1 MREITNGQLSLED
14 AAKWLAM
21 KVKSVLK
28 DLQDDEVLSHRHY
41 PRLPQSD
48 VFKALRMKVSNEAL
62 ALLEKEWTELN
73 QFMMRGEQLS
83 EICECPIL
91 YQFGIAC
98 RHHLL
103 WAFLENLPLPKTLL
117 HPRWWL
123 SGSEITERN
132 WKPFYPSKAPQE
144 DLRSNQDAQQ
154 ALLLAEIRNQLNPE
168 ERHRYDVQIARGEQQ
183 IREFHRQVFRD
194 LSMIGQ
200 QHLELQQIPIGQPDP
215 VVRRRIVQKAPHGP
229 REARGLTA
237 NEILERQERQEK
249 RQRRQDERADERR
262 QQVQLTSTSRA
273 SITVTETA
281 RPTTPPPPQVTPLS
295 RRLPIRTPDRPRPR
309 RSPTPEASPTVNDEI
324 FDLPASTAPPALGG
338 GRGKR
343 RRNHTARYKE
353 AKEQG
358 LIQDS
363 QEAHRASGRL

>member
-1 MREITNGQLSLED
+1 
-14 AAKWLAM
+14 
-21 KVKSVLK
+21 
-28 DLQDDEVLSHRHY
+28 
-41 PRLPQSD
+41 
-48 VFKALRMKVSNEAL
+48 
-62 ALLEKEWTELN
+62 
-73 QFMMRGEQLS
+73 
-83 EICECPIL
+83 
-91 YQFGIAC
+91 
-98 RHHLL
+98 
-103 WAFLENLPLPKTLL
+103 
-117 HPRWWL
+117 
-123 SGSEITERN
+123 
-132 WKPFYPSKAPQE
+132 
-144 DLRSNQDAQQ
+144 
-154 ALLLAEIRNQLNPE
+154 
-168 ERHRYDVQIARGEQQ
+168 
-183 IREFHRQVFRD
+183 
-194 LSMIGQ
+194 MIGQ

-215 VVRRRIVQKAPHGP
+215 VVRRRIVQKASHGP

-262 QQVQLTSTSRA
+262 QQAQLTSTPRA

-281 RPTTPPPPQVTPLS
+281 RPTTPPPQITPLS